1 MVSVLEMLFGVVV
14 VAGLVLCGLGF
25 YSYWRWDQLGTTAL
39 AVFAV
44 VLGFGSAFSGVVG
57 LVDGP
62 GLGAIG
68 TPVWGQFAILFWALS
83 SVPWLVFAL
92 QYTGRYTRV
101 RARTVGVLYAPFVP
115 LVLIVLRVAGGIGS
129 SGVINALTSVVFI
142 YCFAL
147 TFLGAYLVIQASYS
161 YFHLSAGQGVAL
173 ATAPIIFVIS
183 SNTVGALLDA
193 PGLLVVGQY
202 TVSLSVAVVAFGVAV
217 VRAPVLDVTPA
228 VEQIGERTITRETDD
243 LVVVAD
249 GNGTVVECNATARET
264 LDEDTLLGRPLAG
277 LLGADADELAERE
290 TVPLETTAG
299 KRRYDPQVSP
309 ITDDRGTELGVVLS
323 LRDVTD
329 RELREQ
335 RLAVLNRVLRHNLR
349 NKVDVIKSH
358 AEALEDGAGN
368 HAGAIDRAADEITE
382 LGYSART
389 IDQFVS
395 ESTES
400 QRIDLVDVV
409 EAARADCEGRA
420 PGVSVAVELPETAPV
435 ETNRRAVRAAVDS
448 AVENAVDYADSA
460 VEIRL
465 DAVAG
470 GYEVAIADDGPGIP
484 DRELES
490 IDSGTETPLQ
500 HGTGLGL
507 WQLKWAVTTVGGE
520 LAFDTAEGTTVRIT
534 VPDRREN
541 AAPAVE
547 EN

>member
-1 MVSVLEMLFGVVV
+1 MVSGLDLLFGVVV

-25 YSYWRWDQLGTTAL
+25 YSYRRWDQLGTAAL

-62 GLGAIG
+62 DLGGIG
-68 TPVWGQFAILFWALS
+68 TPVWGQFAILFWALA
-83 SVPWLVFAL
+83 SVPWLLFAL

-101 RARTVGVLYAPFVP
+101 RARTVGLLYAPFVSLL
-115 LVLIVLRVAGGIGS
+115 LVIVRLSTDLGSAGI
-129 SGVINALTSVVFI
+129 INALTSVVFI

-161 YFHLSAGQGVAL
+161 YFHLSTGQGVAL
-173 ATAPIIFVIS
+173 ATTPIIVVIS

-193 PGLLVVGQY
+193 PGLLIVGQY
-202 TVSLSVAVVAFGVAV
+202 TAALSIGVAAFGVAV
-217 VRAPVLDVTPA
+217 LREPVLGVTPA
-228 VEQIGERTITRETDD
+228 VERIGERTITRETDD
-243 LVVVAD
+243 LVVVVD
-249 GNGTVVECNATARET
+249 GEGTVVKCNATARET
-264 LDEDTLLGRPLAG
+264 LDEETLLGRPLAG
-277 LLGADADELAERE
+277 LFGAEADELAERE

-299 KRRYDPQVSP
+299 KRRYDPQVSA
-309 ITDDRGTELGVVLS
+309 ITDDERTELGAVLS

-358 AEALEDGAGN
+358 AEALDADGNGS
-368 HAGAIDRAADEITE
+368 HAGAIGEAADEITD

-400 QRIDLVDVV
+400 QRVDLVEVV
-409 EAARADCEGRA
+409 ESARADCEGRV
-420 PGVSVAVELPETAPV
+420 PGVSVAVELPDTAPV
-435 ETNRRAVRAAVDS
+435 ETNRRAIRAAVDS

-460 VEIRL
+460 VEIGLESR
-465 DAVAG
+465 AG
-470 GYEVAIADDGPGIP
+470 GYEIVISDDGPGIP
-484 DRELES
+484 DRELDS

-520 LAFDTAEGTTVRIT
+520 LAFDTSEGTTVRIT
-534 VPDRREN
+534 VPDRREGG
-541 AAPAVE
+541 
-547 EN
+547 

>member
-1 MVSVLEMLFGVVV
+1 MVSTLDLLFGVVV
-14 VAGLVLCGLGF
+14 AAGLVLGGLG
-25 YSYWRWDQLGTTAL
+25 YVTYRRWDQLGATSL

-44 VLGFGSAFSGVVG
+44 VLGLGSAFSGVVG

-62 GLGAIG
+62 DIGTIG
-68 TPVWGQFAILFWALS
+68 TPVWGQFAILFWALA
-83 SVPWLVFAL
+83 SVPWLLFAL

-101 RARTVGVLYAPFVP
+101 RARTVGLLYAPFVSLL
-115 LVLIVLRVAGGIGS
+115 LVIVRLTTDIGS
-129 SGVINALTSVVFI
+129 AGIINALTSVVFI

-147 TFLGAYLVIQASYS
+147 IFLGAYLVIQASS
-161 YFHLSAGQGVAL
+161 TYFHLSTWQGVAL
-173 ATAPIIFVIS
+173 ATTPIIVVVS

-202 TVSLSVAVVAFGVAV
+202 TAALSVGVAAFGVAV
-217 VRAPVLDVTPA
+217 VREPVLDVTPA
-228 VEQIGERTITRETDD
+228 VERIGEQTITRETDD

-249 GNGTVVECNATARET
+249 GDGTVVECNATARET
-264 LDEDTLLGRPLAG
+264 LDKEPLLGRPLAG
-277 LLGADADELAERE
+277 LFGAEPDELAERE
-290 TVPLETTAG
+290 TIPLETTAG

-309 ITDDRGTELGVVLS
+309 VTDDRGTELGVVLS

-358 AEALEDGAGN
+358 AEALDADGDE
-368 HAGAIDRAADEITE
+368 HPDAIAEAADEITE

-389 IDQFVS
+389 IDGFVS
-395 ESTES
+395 ETTET
-400 QRIDLVDVV
+400 QRTDLVEVV
-409 EAARADCEGRA
+409 ETARADCAERA
-420 PGVSVAVELPETAPV
+420 DDVTVTTDLPATAGV
-435 ETNRRAVRAAVDS
+435 ETNRQALRAAVGS

-460 VEIRL
+460 VEI
-465 DAVAG
+465 AVEPRTD
-470 GYEVAIADDGPGIP
+470 GYEVVVADDGPGIP

-520 LAFDTAEGTTVRIT
+520 LEFDTSAGTTVRIT
-534 VPDRREN
+534 VPDRRDAR
-541 AAPAVE
+541 AADRE
-547 EN
+547 

>member
-1 MVSVLEMLFGVVV
+1 MVSALDLLFGVVV
-14 VAGLVLCGLGF
+14 VAGLVLGGLGF
-25 YSYWRWDQLGTTAL
+25 VCYRRWDQLGTASL

-62 GLGAIG
+62 DIGTIG
-68 TPVWGQFAILFWALS
+68 TPVWGQFAILFWALA
-83 SVPWLVFAL
+83 SVPWLLFAL

-101 RARTVGVLYAPFVP
+101 RPRTVGLLYAPFVSLL
-115 LVLIVLRVAGGIGS
+115 LVVVRVTTELGSAGI
-129 SGVINALTSVVFI
+129 INALTSVVFI

-147 TFLGAYLVIQASYS
+147 VFLGAYLVIQATSS
-161 YFHLSAGQGVAL
+161 YFHLSTGQGVAL
-173 ATAPIIFVIS
+173 ATTPIIVVIS

-202 TVSLSVAVVAFGVAV
+202 TAAVSIGVVTFGVAV
-217 VRAPVLDVTPA
+217 LREPILEATPA
-228 VEQIGERTITRETDD
+228 VERIGEETITRETDD

-249 GNGTVVECNATARET
+249 GDGTVIECNATARET

-277 LLGADADELAERE
+277 LLGAEADELAERE

-309 ITDDRGTELGVVLS
+309 VTDDRGTELGVVLS

-358 AEALEDGAGN
+358 AEALDANGGRS
-368 HAGAIDRAADEITE
+368 HSGAIAEAADEITE

-395 ESTES
+395 ESTEK
-400 QRIDLVDVV
+400 QRTDLVEVV
-409 EAARADCEGRA
+409 ETARTDCEGRA
-420 PGVSVAVELPETAPV
+420 
-435 ETNRRAVRAAVDS
+435 
-448 AVENAVDYADSA
+448 
-460 VEIRL
+460 
-465 DAVAG
+465 
-470 GYEVAIADDGPGIP
+470 DD
-484 DRELES
+484 
-490 IDSGTETPLQ
+490 
-500 HGTGLGL
+500 
-507 WQLKWAVTTVGGE
+507 V
-520 LAFDTAEGTTVRIT
+520 TVRGGLR
-534 VPDRREN
+534 VSRSRSNSRRRPRSRRTSRPCGRPSGARSRTPSTTRTLQSRLPSN
-541 AAPAVE
+541 PALAATRSSSPTTARGSRSA
-547 EN
+547 NSNP